1 MRITVATII
10 TSLFSVLTSITATK
24 VMISKD
30 QWFEDRPKDV
40 PGQVWHQELLMRH
53 PRVQEI
59 TVRNGDTGY
68 LNKYM
73 LSNEN
78 YENRWLKPQT
88 ISNGDEHVV
97 DWTFGYIT
105 VWIKGKTLNAV
116 YPA

>member
-10 TSLFSVLTSITATK
+10 TSLFSVLTSITETK

-68 LNKYM
+68 LN
-73 LSNEN
+73 
-78 YENRWLKPQT
+78 LKPQT

-97 DWTFGYIT
+97 DWTFG
-105 VWIKGKTLNAV
+105 
-116 YPA
+116 